1 MAYKE
6 LNRVKLLFLLVGLL
20 LVLQVASYGF
30 LFYERSRMIDY
41 FNNLTSF
48 NYNKLSNAV
57 EEYNARSQSSLQE
70 LSNIIAKQQTS
81 VDSFQ
86 QQISQLQSQSGD
98 FSSVIQ
104 YAIKS
109 VVFIRTDKAIG
120 SGFFM
125 SSDGYIVTNAHVIE
139 NANRINALT
148 SDRSSYDVQLVG
160 IDELRDIALLKAS
173 GNFEFLEFADSS
185 QLQLGKKVVAIG
197 NPLGLSFTV
206 TEGIISGLDRKGT
219 NGLSEYIQTDVS
231 LNPGNSGGPLI
242 DSSGK
247 AVGINNFKLSNAE
260 GIGFALESN
269 AIKRSVDNLM
279 K

>member
-104 YAIKS
+104 DAIKS

>member
-104 YAIKS
+104 DAIKS

-260 GIGFALESN
+260 CIGFALESN